1 MDIKLFALGLAMFGI
16 AISAGA
22 SQLSGD
28 VSDNGPALQVSRPVL
43 INQFLSGPTWVY
55 YKNRNR
61 YHRLAYHDHVRIFNR
76 YAAVSFTNT
85 AARPIEKITFDFA
98 AYGDNYRPAV
108 GASGRQVV
116 KQLVAQGPFAPGTR
130 HTLVNANVVW
140 TLPAQY
146 GLGCVLLNGMHIVYT
161 DGSSVE
167 VKTGEVPRYLAP
179 QLSNQ
184 CGVSQSTRSNVITG
198 WVGPSPFIAGVY
210 PAKWM
215 IMGERQTLYLQPF
228 VPPAASQPLCAVG
241 SLLEETCGFAAHT
254 LRADGSPSG

>member
-1 MDIKLFALGLAMFGI
+1 MNIKSIMFGFAVFGI
-16 AISAGA
+16 AVSAGA
-22 SQLSGD
+22 WSLPGGVNDSGPSSQ
-28 VSDNGPALQVSRPVL
+28 ASRPVV

-61 YHRLAYHDHVRIFNR
+61 YHSLAYHDHIRIFSR
-76 YAAVSFTNT
+76 YAAVSFTN
-85 AARPIEKITFDFA
+85 AATRPIEKITFDFA

-108 GASGRQVV
+108 DADGRQVI

-130 HTLVNANVVW
+130 HTLVNSNVVW
-140 TLPAQY
+140 SLPAQY
-146 GLGCVLLNGMHIVYT
+146 GLGCVLLNGMQIVYA
-161 DGSSVE
+161 DGSSTE
-167 VKTGEVPRYLAP
+167 VKTDEVPRYLVP

-184 CGVSQSTRSNVITG
+184 CGVPASTQPRVVTG

-228 VPPAASQPLCAVG
+228 VPPSASQPLCAVG
-241 SLLEETCGFAAHT
+241 SLLEETCGFAART
-254 LRADGSPSG
+254 PDEEGTP